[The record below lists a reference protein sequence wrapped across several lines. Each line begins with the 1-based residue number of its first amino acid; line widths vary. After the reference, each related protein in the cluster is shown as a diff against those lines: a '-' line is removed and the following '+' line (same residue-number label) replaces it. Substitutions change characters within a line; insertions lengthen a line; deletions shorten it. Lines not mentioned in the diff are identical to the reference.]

1 MADPTSKASQ
11 RQEGGNHY
19 TKLKI
24 QPMQY
29 SMANGLDACQHTVVK
44 YVTRFRDKGG
54 IADLRKAI
62 HTLEL
67 LIEHEQA
74 GLDIPKLMTDL
85 KSEGGT
91 AQTIEDVKR
100 EVMAEKAQAR
110 DNIIQQVAAQSNA
123 LGWIEWLGGR
133 QPVDNV
139 MVEYRLRANHGE
151 THARMAHQLSWAW
164 QDSPND
170 IVEYRVIR

>member
-1 MADPTSKASQ
+1 MAADKSASQ
-11 RQEGGNHY
+11 RQEGGDHY

-74 GLDIPKLMTDL
+74 GLDIAKLMADT
-85 KSEGGT
+85 KAEGGK
-91 AQTIEDVKR
+91 AQTIEDV
-100 EVMAEKAQAR
+100 VAQA
-110 DNIIQQVAAQSNA
+110 NA
-123 LGWIEWLGGR
+123 LGWIKWLGGR

-139 MVEYRLRANHGE
+139 QVEYRVRRSSAIFSGFANNLTWYWGNND
-151 THARMAHQLSWAW
+151 L
-164 QDSPND
+164 SPND

>member
-1 MADPTSKASQ
+1 MEERASKASQ

-74 GLDIPKLMTDL
+74 GLDIAKLMADT
-85 KSEGGT
+85 
-91 AQTIEDVKR
+91 KR
-100 EVMAEKAQAR
+100 EGATATDIRNQMERDIALQKKDMAVNA
-110 DNIIQQVAAQSNA
+110 IQQQAIQDP
-123 LGWIEWLGGR
+123 WIEWLGGR
-133 QPVDNV
+133 IPVHPTV
-139 MVEYRLRANHGE
+139 RVEYRLRRSSTKFVAPAGE
-151 THARMAHQLSWAW
+151 LSWYW
-164 QDSPND
+164 GNNGNPND
-170 IVEYRVIR
+170 IVEYRVIG